1 MSEFHGYSGFVHFVF
16 ANEDVYCLP
25 SLMALDLEQYLYYRL
40 KKNGY
45 QGIYFIGKEEDRNT
59 IATYDTYSEELYARS
74 DKSAF
79 VSKMIDLWGVSSAGK
94 RPGRVSVPVGSADQ
108 LCRKWFPLLKKE
120 QKLAF
125 VFRMDVF
132 SELFSGEGRCELSE
146 LIRIAQQQPQ
156 GQKNILIFLMPI
168 SAGENARLLLDDN
181 GVFTATDRKNGQPL
195 CWEMESLIRGTKSVK
210 LYEQLRHQLGERCQF
225 LNQFTRE
232 QIRTLVRHYYLI
244 RKAPELTDP
253 QWIEDAA
260 DVIYCWHHSA
270 QFRSAVGPLF
280 SQNERQVFSQLLSD
294 LGHGSVQRNLERE
307 ISRLRRG
314 NNEECL
320 YDVIGRQYEI
330 RQPDICM
337 PADDMTARRMR
348 LLKVRPGL
356 LPEREAAWLGRVIR
370 EFQSQRTRIMEAG
383 LEEVLSQCIDQL
395 EEALLRKDVSTVR
408 HILMA
413 LEDTLKSDLTFGE
426 AEQVIWKSRKTI
438 IQLSKA
444 NFELD
449 NRRKEFLAQKS
460 EYMAELRRLREEIER
475 EEPETAYLP
484 ESDPLRVRLASKKA
498 SFTQLYDDCRN
509 LDYAAA
515 QDTKKNNQNYASI
528 RKLYLSISAFSQPDV
543 ENLSQALQNA
553 QEMVVNI
560 EAERM
565 SEQQLIE
572 DLNDKIN
579 YTFKELASMEEYP
592 NTADR
597 YEAVIR
603 VMDQENEM
611 LAN

>member
-1 MSEFHGYSGFVHFVF
+1 MSKFDGHSGFVHFVF

-45 QGIYFIGKEEDRNT
+45 QGIYFISKEEERNT
-59 IATYDTYSEELYARS
+59 IATYDAYSEELYARS

-94 RPGRVSVPVGSADQ
+94 RPGRVAVPVGNADQ

-125 VFRMDVF
+125 VFRLDVF
-132 SELFSGEGRCELSE
+132 SELFSGEGRYELSE
-146 LIRIAQQQPQ
+146 LIQIAQQQPQ

-168 SAGENARLLLDDN
+168 SASENARLLLDEN
-181 GVFTATDRKNGQPL
+181 GVFTATDRKNSQTL

-210 LYEQLRHQLGERCQF
+210 LYEQLQHQLGERCQF
-225 LNQFTRE
+225 FNQFTRE
-232 QIRTLVRHYYLI
+232 QMRTLVRHHYLI
-244 RKAPELTDP
+244 QKAPELADA
-253 QWIEDAA
+253 QWMEDAA
-260 DVIYCWHHSA
+260 DLIYCWHHSA
-270 QFRSAVGPLF
+270 QFRGAVGPLF

-294 LGHGSVQRNLERE
+294 LSHGSVQRNLERE
-307 ISRLRRG
+307 ISRLRQG
-314 NNEECL
+314 NQEESL
-320 YDVIGRQYEI
+320 YDIISKQYQFQ
-330 RQPDICM
+330 QPAICM
-337 PADDMTARRMR
+337 PADDRIARRMR

-356 LPEREAAWLGRVIR
+356 LPEREAAWLQRMVR

-395 EEALLRKDVSTVR
+395 EEALGLKDVSTVR

-413 LEDTLKSDLTFGE
+413 LEDTLKGDLTFGE
-426 AEQVIWKSRKTI
+426 TAQVIWKSRKTI

-449 NRRKEFLAQKS
+449 NRRKEFLAQKC
-460 EYMAELRRLREEIER
+460 EYKAELRRLRQEIEQ

-509 LDYAAA
+509 LDYAIA
-515 QDTKKNNQNYASI
+515 QDTKKSNQNDASI
-528 RKLYLSISAFSQPDV
+528 RKLYLSISTFNQPDV
-543 ENLSQALQNA
+543 ENLSQTLQNA
-553 QEMVVNI
+553 QEMVVSI

-565 SEQQLIE
+565 SEQQIE

-579 YTFKELASMEEYP
+579 YTFTELASMEEYP

-603 VMDQENEM
+603 AMDQENAM